1 MSTLLEVKHLSV
13 EYAPQGGLWAK
24 GGNFR
29 ALDDVSLSLEAGQTL
44 GIVGESGCGKSTLA
58 KAILRLLEPTR
69 GQIIFEGVDLT
80 ALRGGKLKPYRR
92 QIQMVFQDPAD
103 SLNPKHTIA
112 QILKEPLEIHKI
124 SNRDA
129 RVAGLLQLVGIP
141 TDFLRRYPHELS
153 GGQRQRI
160 GIARALA
167 LNPKLII
174 CDEPVSALD
183 LSIQSQIVNLLLKL
197 QKELGLAL
205 IFISHD
211 LRLVRHMSDHIAVMK
226 AGKVVEVADAQQL
239 YRSAQHPYTQELLK
253 NVLDSDA

>member
-1 MSTLLEVKHLSV
+1 MSTLLEVKNLSV
-13 EYAPQGGLWAK
+13 EYAPQGGMFSK

-29 ALDDVSLSLEAGQTL
+29 ALKDINFKLEQGETL

-58 KAILRLLEPTR
+58 KAIIRLLEPTQ
-69 GQIIFEGVDLT
+69 GQIIFDGVDLT
-80 ALRGGKLKPYRR
+80 RLHGAKLKPHRR

-112 QILKEPLEIHKI
+112 QILKEPLEVHGIGKHDERI
-124 SNRDA
+124 
-129 RVAGLLQLVGIP
+129 VELLQLVGIP
-141 TDFLRRYPHELS
+141 QTFLTRYPHELS

-183 LSIQSQIVNLLLKL
+183 LSIQGQIINLLLGL
-197 QKELGLAL
+197 QKQLGLSL
-205 IFISHD
+205 LFISHD
-211 LRLVRHMSDHIAVMK
+211 LRLVRHVSDHIAVLYQ
-226 AGKVVEVADAQQL
+226 GELVEFGRADDV
-239 YRSAQHPYTQELLK
+239 YHRPQHAYTQKLLK
-253 NVLDSDA
+253 NLLPL